1 MSVSVGVAYGSL
13 TFTLRGEREGEREG
27 RKRGVLRYVLLCL
40 YVAAAEPYAYVTW
53 RTRGAKEHGR
63 MRQRDQGAYKGM
75 GRAWVVSVASYVGL
89 LGSAERCVCLR
100 ACECGP
106 VGPYMRVVDL
116 YMVGWRVNT
125 SGVWC
130 VVSLRWSGLCVWRV
144 GCRDKD
150 FKGVVMVGA
159 GCVLCGIGGDAG

>member
-1 MSVSVGVAYGSL
+1 MKSMVGPRTEEPAAAEPYVAAA
-13 TFTLRGEREGEREG
+13 E
-27 RKRGVLRYVLLCL
+27 L
-40 YVAAAEPYAYVTW
+40 YVAAAEPHVYVTW
-53 RTRGAKEHGR
+53 WKKGAKERVRKGR
-63 MRQRDQGAYKGM
+63 GNEGAYEGM
-75 GRAWVVSVASYVGL
+75 GRAWFVSVASYVGL

-130 VVSLRWSGLCVWRV
+130 VVSLWWRGLCVWRV
-144 GCRDKD
+144 RCRNKD
-150 FKGVVMVGA
+150 FKRVMMVGA
-159 GCVLCGIGGDAG
+159 G